1 MGTVTQHREVSD
13 RVNTGAC
20 NLSLAL
26 FAHLCELRKKTLM
39 LRGHVKIQNEAI
51 EFVMYICN

>member
-20 NLSLAL
+20 NLSLSF

-39 LRGHVKIQNEAI
+39 LKEHVKIQNEAI
-51 EFVMYICN
+51 EFVMYICS